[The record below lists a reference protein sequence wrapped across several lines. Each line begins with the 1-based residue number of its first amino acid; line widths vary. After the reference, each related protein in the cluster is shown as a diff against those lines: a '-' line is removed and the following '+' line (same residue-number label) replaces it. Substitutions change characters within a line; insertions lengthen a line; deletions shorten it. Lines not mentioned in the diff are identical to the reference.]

1 MSEQPHQRVIVTGA
15 ASGVGAAAVSML
27 LDQGVAVLGVDITS
41 PADEHRDGYQYVQCD
56 VRDRDQVRET
66 VDAFADHGG
75 LTGLVTSAAVY
86 GRDIALDDL
95 RPDDVDQVLAINVA
109 GTLWS
114 IQAAM
119 PHLRRSRGSV
129 VCVAS
134 VAGRIG
140 GVLAGAHYSASK
152 GGILAMVRS
161 VAKNEIKHGVRVNAV
176 APGPVDTP
184 MIEGRGYTT
193 DMFPIGRYAQP
204 DEIARP
210 ILFLLG
216 PDASY
221 AAGVVL
227 DINGGVAFS

>member
-1 MSEQPHQRVIVTGA
+1 MDQRARVIVTGA
-15 ASGVGAAAVSML
+15 ASGVGATTASML
-27 LDQGVAVLGVDITS
+27 LDQGAEVLGIDLTP
-41 PADEHRDGYQYVQCD
+41 PADQHRDGYTYAQCD

-95 RPDDVDQVLAINVA
+95 CPDDVDQVLAVNVA
-109 GTLWS
+109 GTLWC

-119 PHLRRSRGSV
+119 PHLRKSRGSV

-134 VAGRIG
+134 LAGRIG
-140 GVLAGAHYSASK
+140 GVLAGAHYAASK
-152 GGILAMVRS
+152 GGVLAMVRS
-161 VAKNEIKHGVRVNAV
+161 VAKNEITHGVRVNAV

-204 DEIARP
+204 EEIAGP

-216 PDASY
+216 QGASY
-221 AAGVVL
+221 ATGVVL
-227 DINGGVAFS
+227 DINGGMAFS